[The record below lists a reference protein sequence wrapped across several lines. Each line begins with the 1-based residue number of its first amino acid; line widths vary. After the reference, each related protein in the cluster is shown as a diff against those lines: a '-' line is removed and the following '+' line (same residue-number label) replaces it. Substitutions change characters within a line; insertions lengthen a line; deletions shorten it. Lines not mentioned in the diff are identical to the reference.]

1 MGAANRQTAATFWKE
16 WQSRYGEVGPIA
28 HQLRRAAAGHTW
40 VRCYALPSGKR
51 YAESAAEQ
59 REILRRAELLATAL
73 LGIGIACWLVQWQ
86 TLPLQASLR
95 LQHNLRLPEPEDDFD
110 WLGRVTQSNWQ
121 PGRFTRLMTDVANDR
136 AGPLLWINRE
146 SGAIFAPYDGGFDL
160 FPASLTERGRLQ
172 ECYADWLSDHPDGL

>member
-40 VRCYALPSGKR
+40 VRFYALPFGKR
-51 YAESAAEQ
+51 YAESAAEH
-59 REILRRAELLATAL
+59 REVLRRAELLAIAL
-73 LGIGIACWLVQWQ
+73 LGTRAACWLVQWQ
-86 TLPLQASLR
+86 VLPLQA
-95 LQHNLRLPEPEDDFD
+95 NLSLPEPEDDFD

-121 PGRFTRLMTDVANDR
+121 PGRFTRLLTDVANDR

-160 FPASLTERGRLQ
+160 FPASTTERDRMR
-172 ECYADWLSDHPDGL
+172 ERYADWLSDRPDGL